1 MEIFVAHA
9 TSKTNLYT
17 KLERN
22 RLKNVA
28 SRFPTNKPIY
38 IYKIFNEPSNRVLG
52 IRIGAHFTLPGL
64 GAAMRTAAIAHFFLR
79 KFANNGNIFA

>member
-1 MEIFVAHA
+1 VAHA

-38 IYKIFNEPSNRVLG
+38 IYIY
-52 IRIGAHFTLPGL
+52 IY
-64 GAAMRTAAIAHFFLR
+64 IAV
-79 KFANNGNIFA
+79 